1 MQHNEIDAIKEEVK
15 KEFKIERLI
24 LFSDA
29 VFAIVITLVAIEIKL
44 PHFEEGKLTE
54 ELFNKALIHL
64 LPTIFAYVVSFG
76 LIGVLWYGHLK
87 LFSVLKNYDGGLIFR
102 NLLFLFFVGL
112 FPFGVSLT
120 SDGNNSHGIVI
131 RICIYISIVS
141 CGVFSMHLLNRYILI
156 SKPELRDADADIT
169 ELITTYK
176 HAKLVSICMPI
187 VSFLMIITSAFI
199 EDPKKKIFAI
209 YWVLPL
215 FIIFWIKGIY
225 MLRQQKLKKKG
236 L

>member
-1 MQHNEIDAIKEEVK
+1 
-15 KEFKIERLI
+15 
-24 LFSDA
+24 
-29 VFAIVITLVAIEIKL
+29 
-44 PHFEEGKLTE
+44 
-54 ELFNKALIHL
+54 
-64 LPTIFAYVVSFG
+64 
-76 LIGVLWYGHLK
+76 
-87 LFSVLKNYDGGLIFR
+87 
-102 NLLFLFFVGL
+102 
-112 FPFGVSLT
+112 
-120 SDGNNSHGIVI
+120 
-131 RICIYISIVS
+131 
-141 CGVFSMHLLNRYILI
+141 
-156 SKPELRDADADIT
+156 LRDADADIT

>member
-120 SDGNNSHGIVI
+120 SDGNNSHGMAL

-141 CGVFSMHLLNRYILI
+141 CGLFSMHLLNRYILI

-176 HAKLVSICMPI
+176 HAKLVSIGLPI

-199 EDPKKKIFAI
+199 EDPNKKGLAFI
-209 YWVLPL
+209 WGVPL
-215 FIIFWIKGIY
+215 YIMILIQAIY
-225 MLRQQKLKKKG
+225 MLRQQKLKKKS